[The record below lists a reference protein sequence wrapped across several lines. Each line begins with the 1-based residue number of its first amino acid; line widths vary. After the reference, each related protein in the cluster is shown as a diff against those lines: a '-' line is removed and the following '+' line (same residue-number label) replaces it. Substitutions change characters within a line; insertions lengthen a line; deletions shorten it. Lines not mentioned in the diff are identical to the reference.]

1 MDMLGNEPLIMI
13 YIGIGLGI
21 KVKVVMLFAVKNNF
35 QKIL

>member
-1 MDMLGNEPLIMI
+1 MDMLGNVPLIMI